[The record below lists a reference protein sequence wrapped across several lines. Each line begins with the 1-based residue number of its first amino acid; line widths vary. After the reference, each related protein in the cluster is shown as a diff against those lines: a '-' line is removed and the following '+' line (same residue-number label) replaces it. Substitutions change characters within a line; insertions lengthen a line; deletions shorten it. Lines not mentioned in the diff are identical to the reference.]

1 MRLPASRRSARRRLE
16 AAGEGGRSRRGR
28 LESQWRRRK
37 ILRSQSR
44 EADGGRRVLAFVND
58 RRDRKSR
65 GPQSCGHAREPHR
78 VHGRRHV
85 ERLALIQ
92 HGTGVDD
99 ACGQAG
105 QAQPRADRFA
115 TLHRPQPHRER
126 VGRLRTAQARDG
138 GQSVGRE
145 VGVEE
150 KKRAR
155 AGPNHLDLL
164 LDGGHRI
171 GRRTAFHTKHAER
184 AHPGARRQL
193 GVAVARRDLG
203 DDPAA
208 GDECDLLIGD
218 RFAPSHAQ
226 SVVEARANHAAFIH
240 EVRQVDRAPE
250 RRPGRTRGR
259 QNENWRGPWRRPQ
272 RGTGKSR
279 EHQQVESG
287 IRRPLT
293 SPPAS

>member
-1 MRLPASRRSARRRLE
+1 MKTVQRVDDDAHRDAARARRGQSRLDLYPHVVVQRHVDLQMDAPLALPDRLEQPQARLPVVHLDFDAVAGQKRSARRRLE
-16 AAGEGGRSRRGR
+16 AAGEGGRPGRGR

-37 ILRSQSR
+37 ILHSQGR

-78 VHGRRHV
+78 VHGHRHV

-99 ACGQAG
+99 ACGEAG
-105 QAQPRADRFA
+105 QVQPRADRFA
-115 TLHRPQPHRER
+115 ALHRPQPHRER

-164 LDGGHRI
+164 LDGAQWI
-171 GRRTAFHTKHAER
+171 GRRTPFHTKHAE
-184 AHPGARRQL
+184 
-193 GVAVARRDLG
+193 
-203 DDPAA
+203 
-208 GDECDLLIGD
+208 
-218 RFAPSHAQ
+218 
-226 SVVEARANHAAFIH
+226 
-240 EVRQVDRAPE
+240 
-250 RRPGRTRGR
+250 
-259 QNENWRGPWRRPQ
+259 
-272 RGTGKSR
+272 
-279 EHQQVESG
+279 
-287 IRRPLT
+287 
-293 SPPAS
+293 